1 VNGEQQNAAEAL
13 AEELGK
19 ASGQAGLARVEQES
33 RQEQGQRQEQP
44 PEFGQ
49 GGARGGVGVG
59 DETLGVESAM
69 ELFALG
75 RERIGR
81 VVAGQRELIDQAL
94 LTLLCGGH
102 ALVEGVPG
110 VAKTL
115 AVKTLARFLSLAF
128 QRVQGTPDMMP
139 ADILGTNVF
148 SPQTNAFALHKGPV
162 FTQFLLADEINR
174 MPPRTQ
180 AALLEAMEERQ
191 VTMDRE
197 AHALDAYFT
206 VFATQNPLEF
216 EGTYPLPEAQ
226 LDRFLLKIRV
236 GYPTLAEERVVLER
250 HHASAE
256 GKPLA
261 QIEIEPIPFA
271 VLARARAEVAAVRV
285 EPALFDYLLA
295 VVRRTREWPA
305 IALGASPRAAAA
317 LLLVAKGYAARD
329 GRDFMLPDDVK
340 QAALP
345 VLRHR
350 LSLRPEAELEG
361 FDPDRVIADVLAAT
375 ALPK

>member
-1 VNGEQQNAAEAL
+1 MSDVQVAE
-13 AEELGK
+13 
-19 ASGQAGLARVEQES
+19 
-33 RQEQGQRQEQP
+33 QEQGGVRATLALFEQ
-44 PEFGQ
+44 
-49 GGARGGVGVG
+49 
-59 DETLGVESAM
+59 
-69 ELFALG
+69 G
-75 RERIGR
+75 RAQIGR
-81 VVAGQRELIDQAL
+81 VIAGQEELIDQAL

-115 AVKTLARFLSLAF
+115 AVKTLARFLQLSF

-139 ADILGTNVF
+139 ADILGTEVF
-148 SPQTNAFALHKGPV
+148 SLETNRFTLHKGPV

-180 AALLEAMEERQ
+180 AGLLEAMEERQ
-191 VTMDRE
+191 VTMGGQ
-197 AHALDAYFT
+197 ALALDDFFT

-236 GYPTLAEERVVLER
+236 GYPRLADERLILER
-250 HHASAE
+250 HHASVEAKDLE
-256 GKPLA
+256 RHALEA
-261 QIEIEPIPFA
+261 VSFA
-271 VLARARAEVAAVRV
+271 TLSAARAEVRAVRV

-295 VVRRTREWPA
+295 LVRRTREWPT

-317 LLLVAKGYAARD
+317 LLLVSKGYAARE
-329 GRDFMLPDDVK
+329 GRDFLIPDDVK
-340 QAALP
+340 LAALP